1 MPSTAPIRDLPERLH
16 LPGPK
21 RARGAA
27 ADGFRN
33 RASFV
38 VLVCVV
44 SVVTLLL
51 LWQARSI
58 LLLLFAGYIGA
69 LILTTLTEYVQTWF
83 HLRNRGLAFSLVIG
97 VTVAAL
103 ALGIWLR
110 GPALVQQIGDF
121 RGDIEAAVRQ
131 LTARFQAQGWWQW
144 FVAHSADSSQI
155 SRALSLMLSGVGGAI
170 YLTATTIA
178 GLFLVA
184 ITSIYLAA
192 EPDFY
197 LRGVRRMLPARNRA
211 VIESCFAAA
220 TRMLRAW
227 LLAKAFSMATIGVFV
242 TVGML
247 LIRVPLAGTLGIIA
261 ALLTFIPNLGPIV
274 SVIPAALLAFAISPT
289 KGILTIAWYCVAH
302 FLEGSVITP
311 LAERKIV
318 RLPPALTLAVQLLL
332 ASVAGALGVALA
344 APITAVMLGI
354 ADVLLPPKSGKSP
367 ALSADP
373 ASAAQNFDARVQAS

>member
-1 MPSTAPIRDLPERLH
+1 MA
-16 LPGPK
+16 
-21 RARGAA
+21 
-27 ADGFRN
+27 GFRN

-38 VLVCVV
+38 VLVCLA
-44 SVVTLLL
+44 SVVVLLL

-69 LILTTLTEYVQTWF
+69 LILTTLTAKFQTWF
-83 HLRNRGLAFSLVIG
+83 HLRRRGLAFSLVIG

-103 ALGIWLR
+103 ATGIWLR
-110 GPALVQQIGDF
+110 GPAFVQQMGDF
-121 RGDIEAAVRQ
+121 RGDIEAAVRE
-131 LTARFQAQGWWQW
+131 LSSRFQTQGWWQW

-170 YLTATTIA
+170 YLTASTIA

-197 LRGVRRMLPARNRA
+197 LRGIRRILPARNRA
-211 VIESCFAAA
+211 AIESCFAAA

-227 LLAKAFSMATIGVFV
+227 LLAKAVSMTTIGVFV

-274 SVIPAALLAFAISPT
+274 SVIPAALLAFAISPA
-289 KGILTIAWYCVAH
+289 KGILTLAWYCVAH
-302 FLEGSVITP
+302 FLEGNVITP
-311 LAERKIV
+311 LAERRIV

-344 APITAVMLGI
+344 APLTAVMLGV
-354 ADVLLPPKSGKSP
+354 ADVLLPRQSGESP
-367 ALSADP
+367 ALSADN
-373 ASAAQNFDARVQAS
+373 AAAAQNFDARVQAS